1 MFIHLIS
8 PSRVFSAFVMR
19 LHLALSQPQLRHLLR
34 VGESL
39 ILQEG
44 RKTLS
49 ALSRQCLE
57 APVISSVC
65 DFFHDSPWSALD
77 VRQAVGMMN
86 IEEVLRRAKEDGCK
100 PILFVS
106 IDDSTTRK
114 DKDTW
119 RLEAVD
125 WVCDHSAG
133 GKGLT
138 AYCKGAVHL
147 TLRVSAGSYSMSFT
161 WRLYLRAKTV
171 RKLNRMR
178 REGQRIR
185 FRTKF
190 TLARQMLEE
199 LKEYVPEGWQV
210 FVLFDRWYAS
220 AKLIGYIRRQGWH
233 VICAIKSNRKLDGT
247 KLQQWPQRLR
257 NQRYTSVSCSAA
269 NGEQTQYLTR
279 RIEGHLRGLRDPVAI
294 VLSHR
299 HTRDKRP
306 KDFLSTDVSLS
317 AEQILKWYSA
327 RWPVEVEN
335 WYLKQ
340 ALGLGDFR
348 VHPFEAIQK
357 WYAVVFLVLAFL
369 EWRRYELRKRGLLL
383 ESVSEVIRVHRQMHE
398 RQVLMAACQEALQSG
413 SVEKAVEHFV
423 GNEIPALGLV
433 S

>member
-1 MFIHLIS
+1 MLIRLIS
-8 PSRVFSAFVMR
+8 ASRVFSAFVR
-19 LHLALSQPQLRHLLR
+19 GLHLALSQPQLRHLLR

-49 ALSRQCLE
+49 ALTRQCLE
-57 APVISSVC
+57 APQISSVC
-65 DFFHDSPWSALD
+65 DFFHHSPWSAIA
-77 VRQAVGMMN
+77 VRRAIGRMDIQ
-86 IEEVLRRAKEDGCK
+86 EVLKRATEEGCK

-119 RLEAVD
+119 SLEAVD
-125 WVCDHSAG
+125 WVCDHAAG

-138 AYCKGAVHL
+138 AYCKGAVHI
-147 TLRVSAGSYSMSFT
+147 TLRVSAGSYSLPFSF
-161 WRLYLRAKTV
+161 RLYLRAKTV

-178 REGQRIR
+178 RRGERIR

-199 LKEYVPEGWQV
+199 LKEYVPAGWKV
-210 FVLFDRWYAS
+210 YVLFDRWYAS
-220 AKLIGYIRRQGWH
+220 AKLIEYIRRQGWQ
-233 VICAIKSNRKLDGT
+233 VICAIKSNRKLEGT
-247 KLQQWPQRLR
+247 TLREWPQRLR
-257 NQRYTSVSCSAA
+257 NQRYTPVRCSAA
-269 NGEQTQYLTR
+269 DGAETLYLTR
-279 RIEGHLRGLRDPVAI
+279 RIEGHLRGLSDPVAVVI
-294 VLSHR
+294 SHR
-299 HTRDKRP
+299 HNRDKRP
-306 KDFLSTDVSLS
+306 KDFLSTDVGLS
-317 AEQILKWYSA
+317 SQQILKWYST

-369 EWRRYELRKRGLLL
+369 EWRRYELRNQGLLL
-383 ESVSEVIRVHRQMHE
+383 QSVSEVIQMHREMHE
-398 RQVLMAACQEALQSG
+398 REILTAACQEALRSG
-413 SVEKAVEHFV
+413 SAEKAVARFL
-423 GNEIPALGLV
+423 GNRFPVFAVV